1 MTDSAMPRL
10 SRVNAIVMVIE
21 GAMFVISTSFLD
33 SSTVIAV
40 FTNLKTGS
48 NFVAGIAGALV
59 FLCPLIGTILMG
71 NLIDRLPHPGRVM
84 TIAGILSRL
93 TFVPLFFTLV
103 FHASN
108 AVQVF
113 ALIAGYGLFYFG
125 DGFVSL
131 IWTDILAR
139 TQPVRRRMVIH
150 SIARVFG
157 GAAGFFVALFIRNT
171 LASSL
176 SVDTKFTAI
185 FGGACVCLAIN
196 AVCLALIRD
205 DPARCVVDPKKVS
218 WRAYFSSFAPLWKK
232 NAEARHTIV
241 CKALYQLSLL
251 TAPLNL
257 LFCTQYGHV
266 TQEAAAALVFMPISG
281 LVVGGFLWAYLAK
294 RFGYRPLMLATQLI
308 GCLCA
313 SLSLVCLFLAARGVS
328 VLYPMGAVILLLS
341 CNVGGAQGYNHHLI
355 SIVSQED
362 RAHYLVLLSIL
373 TAPFTLGSILAGF
386 LADQIGYIAV
396 YLLFAFI
403 AATGLYTTLR
413 FFFSKSRVLAE

>member
-33 SSTVIAV
+33 SGTVIAV

-125 DGFVSL
+125 DGFLSL

-185 FGGACVCLAIN
+185 FGGA
-196 AVCLALIRD
+196 
-205 DPARCVVDPKKVS
+205 
-218 WRAYFSSFAPLWKK
+218 
-232 NAEARHTIV
+232 
-241 CKALYQLSLL
+241 
-251 TAPLNL
+251 
-257 LFCTQYGHV
+257 
-266 TQEAAAALVFMPISG
+266 
-281 LVVGGFLWAYLAK
+281 
-294 RFGYRPLMLATQLI
+294 
-308 GCLCA
+308 
-313 SLSLVCLFLAARGVS
+313 
-328 VLYPMGAVILLLS
+328 
-341 CNVGGAQGYNHHLI
+341 
-355 SIVSQED
+355 
-362 RAHYLVLLSIL
+362 
-373 TAPFTLGSILAGF
+373 
-386 LADQIGYIAV
+386 
-396 YLLFAFI
+396 
-403 AATGLYTTLR
+403 
-413 FFFSKSRVLAE
+413 